1 MARMMLCILLAVVLL
16 LEQPQLTKGRG
27 VMERPLSPSVY
38 DSSILDAAN
47 NLNSSIPVYHII
59 YNLNLGE
66 NHYLNPSVYYEQLL
80 PMKLMPPKREGYNFA
95 GWYTDS
101 SYKHPLTGIEDCQ
114 NGNLILYAKW
124 TKKIS
129 GTMNIQLYSYG
140 AGSLTRSPEKKL
152 SNMNYRIL
160 EDLDIPGMP
169 GTRFEDYINNK
180 LFSVDQCPQGLCVT
194 EEHILITSYS
204 TGNHENY
211 GSLYVFDRRT
221 GAYLVTL
228 SMKKGSHLGGICYD
242 GENLWICHS
251 NYRTIER
258 LDYALVKEI
267 ARHQPGRTVELTQK
281 HEEYRVSNSPSCIT
295 FFSGKLWIATH
306 TRFFKSIM
314 KSYRYSGGALEECE
328 EFAIPDK
335 VQGVAF
341 DEDGHVYLSTSF
353 GRDKSSYI
361 KVYRSAYDLSKRP
374 EKPAECVE
382 MPPCSEELA
391 IAGDELLVLF
401 ESGAQKYMEGTD
413 GKGKALAPLDHMVAI
428 QLDSFAK

>member
-1 MARMMLCILLAVVLL
+1 MARMMLCILLTVVLL

-27 VMERPLSPSVY
+27 VMERPLAPSVY
-38 DSSILDAAN
+38 DRNTLDDAN
-47 NLNSSIPVYHII
+47 NLNSSIPVYRII

-114 NGNLILYAKW
+114 SGNLILYAKW

-129 GTMNIQLYSYG
+129 GSMNIQLYSYG

-169 GTRFEDYINNK
+169 DTRFEDYITNK

-194 EEHILITSYS
+194 EDHILVTSYS
-204 TGNHENY
+204 TGDRENY

-242 GENLWICHS
+242 GESLWICHS

-258 LDYALVKEI
+258 LDYALIKEI
-267 ARHQPGRTVELTQK
+267 ARHEPGRTVELTQK
-281 HEEYRVSNSPSCIT
+281 HEEYRVLNSPSCIT

-335 VQGVAF
+335 VQGVSF

-353 GRDKSSYI
+353 GRNKSSYI
-361 KVYRSAYDLSKRP
+361 KVYRSAYDLSKQP

-428 QLDSFAK
+428 QLDSFTK

>member
-27 VMERPLSPSVY
+27 VMERPHSPSFDY
-38 DSSILDAAN
+38 TYALNETN
-47 NLNSSIPVYHII
+47 NVNSSIPVYDII

-80 PMKLMPPKREGYNFA
+80 PLQLMPPRREGYNFA

-101 SYKHPLTGIEDCQ
+101 SYKHPLTEIEDCSE
-114 NGNLILYAKW
+114 GNLILFAKW

-129 GTMNIQLYSYG
+129 GSRNIQLYSYG

-152 SNMNYRIL
+152 ANMNYRIM
-160 EDLDIPGMP
+160 EDLNIPGMP
-169 GTRFEDYINNK
+169 DTRFEDYITNK

-194 EEHILITSYS
+194 EELILVTSYS
-204 TGNHENY
+204 TGSGENY
-211 GSLYVFDRRT
+211 GCLYVFNRET
-221 GAYLVTL
+221 GEYLMTL
-228 SMKKGSHLGGICYD
+228 SMKQGSHLGGICYD
-242 GENLWICHS
+242 GKSLWICHS

-258 LDYALVKEI
+258 LDYALVRELAKH
-267 ARHQPGRTVELTQK
+267 APGRTVVLPQE
-281 HEEYRVSNSPSCIT
+281 HEEYRVLNSPSCIT

-306 TRFFKSIM
+306 TRFFKSVM
-314 KSYRYSGGALEECE
+314 KSYRYSEGALEECE

-335 VQGVAF
+335 VQGVTF
-341 DEDGHVYLSTSF
+341 DKDGHVYLSTSF
-353 GRDKSSYI
+353 GREKSSYI
-361 KVYRSAYDLSKRP
+361 KVYKSAYDLSKHP
-374 EKPAECVE
+374 ENPAECVE

-413 GKGKALAPLDHMVAI
+413 GKGKSLAPLDHMVAI
-428 QLDSFAK
+428 HLDSF